1 MNKRELKVMVG
12 NRRRSFATPWR
23 ERRKVVRQ
31 QREAD
36 TIRRIDLVEVT
47 LESKDANEVQRCPA
61 PLENHVT
68 GAAVALGPEDRT
80 MSCGAGKLRIQRTAC
95 EAFGASVSAET

>member
-1 MNKRELKVMVG
+1 M
-12 NRRRSFATPWR
+12 
-23 ERRKVVRQ
+23 RQ

-36 TIRRIDLVEVT
+36 TVRRIDLVEVT
-47 LESKDANEVQRCPA
+47 LESNDADEVQRCPA

-68 GAAVALGPEDRT
+68 GAAVALGP
-80 MSCGAGKLRIQRTAC
+80 SCGAGKLRIQRTAC